1 MPCSSHSFL
10 MLSGHMLAC
19 ISPICAFFR
28 YSIHRRDCPIPPPML
43 SGSEPFRSL
52 LWKYNSFRSSFPES
66 SNWRNSASLS
76 TRIPIDESS
85 MARPS
90 TSFHTRRSPL
100 SPGSPRINSGIIIV
114 VRSTKVVW
122 LSVAQIAS
130 YTNYKYCTVLL
141 SYQVFTFFWSL
152 VWIHLQEFL

>member
-1 MPCSSHSFL
+1 MPLNVVTELRWINIFILPVCLNKCHAVFFTFFSH
-10 MLSGHMLAC
+10 
-19 ISPICAFFR
+19 AFRPYAGLYFAYMCLFR

-100 SPGSPRINSGIIIV
+100 SPGSPVAGSIV
-114 VRSTKVVW
+114 
-122 LSVAQIAS
+122 
-130 YTNYKYCTVLL
+130 
-141 SYQVFTFFWSL
+141 
-152 VWIHLQEFL
+152 E